1 MSTICIFQIPEQLS
15 DKQNKNDM
23 EQDTR
28 MGLECEEGPAMKDEN
43 ITPYDLPDQKNH
55 SFFFVD
61 MPIQP
66 HVEAPLHRHDAWELL
81 CVVHG
86 FGKRTAGDTV
96 QDFAAG
102 DIVLIPPNMIH
113 RWDFSPDSA
122 DESGHIHYL
131 MVAFKHTFV
140 ERCVATFPEVRNR
153 LANITFPD
161 NALCFSGRSALV
173 LQKRLESMRPLNE
186 LERLSAMLLLL
197 CELFTASDHTL
208 AGRPMRIE
216 RNVQRMQTV
225 CTFVMRN
232 FRRTITLEEAA
243 AVAGMNR
250 STFCSWFRKYRQ
262 MTFMQ
267 YLTQYRLETACEL
280 LLNSD
285 KQVSEICFAVGFND
299 LPHFVRIFARAYGM
313 PPARYRKRARS
324 SASDEPQKAGSTQ

>member
-1 MSTICIFQIPEQLS
+1 
-15 DKQNKNDM
+15 
-23 EQDTR
+23 
-28 MGLECEEGPAMKDEN
+28 
-43 ITPYDLPDQKNH
+43 
-55 SFFFVD
+55 

-81 CVVHG
+81 CVVYG

-161 NALCFSGRSALV
+161 NALCFSGASAHV
-173 LQKRLESMRPLNE
+173 LRKRLESMRPLNE

-250 STFCSWFRKYRQ
+250 SAFCTFFRKHTGQTFVDYLNAYRVD
-262 MTFMQ
+262 
-267 YLTQYRLETACEL
+267 LACHLLEREGLSVTEACYA
-280 LLNSD
+280 S
-285 KQVSEICFAVGFND
+285 GFND
-299 LPHFVRIFARAYGM
+299 AAYFCRTFKRYKGI
-313 PPARYRKRARS
+313 PPSKI
-324 SASDEPQKAGSTQ
+324 KK